1 MQPIRVAVLAFEGVS
16 LFHLSVPGMVFGIKP
31 APSGLPP
38 YEVRY
43 CTPTP
48 GRIRSDQGIEIE
60 VPDGLELMAN
70 ADIVVVPA
78 WNHPEHVAPIA
89 LTDALQ
95 QANASGAQVVGLCLG
110 AFVLGDAGLL
120 DGRRATTHWAC
131 RELFAQRFPKADFH
145 PDVLYVDDGDV
156 ITSAGTVA
164 AIDCCLNLVRQRHG
178 ADVAN
183 RVARLLVTPP
193 HRQGG
198 QAQYIEQPV
207 QDVSQRGTP
216 GCRATHRKMWGR
228 RPVRDFGGS
237 VDRLG
242 VGIERAAAGPGG
254 AVDQQDDLAVLLPR
268 VFVTDSPLFV
278 ELELESL
285 SLGHQLA
292 ALDLTRAG
300 VAFGALEIVCKRRG
314 GAKKGRGQSHRK
326 GQGGSPGG
334 GTEGDSLRHGALRI
348 ASVGPASQQNQC
360 VRHGGLR

>member
-43 CTPTP
+43 CAPTP

-60 VPDGLELMAN
+60 VPDGLELMAK

-78 WNHPEHVAPIA
+78 WSHPEHVAPIA
-89 LTDALQ
+89 LTKALQ

-207 QDVSQRGTP
+207 PILPSESRLPGVLQWAREHLSEPLSLDVLADIARMSRRTFTRRFREATGTTVVKWLAFERIA
-216 GCRATHRKMWGR
+216 RAQQLLETTDM
-228 RPVRDFGGS
+228 P
-237 VDRLG
+237 
-242 VGIERAAAGPGG
+242 IERVAAEVGFGTA
-254 AVDQQDDLAVLLPR
+254 
-268 VFVTDSPLFV
+268 
-278 ELELESL
+278 L
-285 SLGHQLA
+285 SLRQYFSNQVH
-292 ALDLTRAG
+292 TSPSSYRRAFRDGGQG
-300 VAFGALEIVCKRRG
+300 VAKPD
-314 GAKKGRGQSHRK
+314 QS
-326 GQGGSPGG
+326 
-334 GTEGDSLRHGALRI
+334 A
-348 ASVGPASQQNQC
+348 
-360 VRHGGLR
+360 